1 VFLPLRYTQPEEKKP
16 GWQKTGFQYRLDVG
30 LSHKKRN
37 PVGKKPGFSIDD
49 IVKNRL
55 KQKRREE
62 LLEAVRESR
71 EAFKRGDVKSGTVAE
86 LMEELKD

>member
-1 VFLPLRYTQPEEKKP
+1 MK
-16 GWQKTGFQYRLDVG
+16 
-30 LSHKKRN
+30 
-37 PVGKKPGFSIDD
+37 

>member
-1 VFLPLRYTQPEEKKP
+1 MLHAAQRIAFALLAPA
-16 GWQKTGFQYRLDVG
+16 G
-30 LSHKKRN
+30 KKRN